1 MGRQNVTAC
10 FVGSLL
16 LVLAAGARAE
26 RPCGADI
33 DKFCAQ
39 VEAGG
44 GRIARCLKSHE
55 NDLSPACK
63 DHLKEVKGKLEEIH
77 KDCQGD
83 VDSLCKDVK
92 AGGGRILRCLRQ
104 NEAKVSQACK
114 DAMAKGR
121 RK

>member
-1 MGRQNVTAC
+1 MRTSTLFLGA
-10 FVGSLL
+10 FVLL
-16 LVLAAGARAE
+16 TAGAASAA

-44 GRIARCLKSHE
+44 GRIAKCLKEHE
-55 NDLSPACK
+55 NDLSAECR

-83 VDSLCKDVK
+83 VDNLCKDVK
-92 AGGGRILRCLRQ
+92 PGAGRILRCLHQ
-104 NEAKVSQACK
+104 NKDKVSAACK
-114 DAMAKGR
+114 DAMKGAHKR
-121 RK
+121 